1 MQCST
6 DSALSKGTCFIFRNN
21 TRIYVL
27 FLTLICIAFIQMNTL
42 TFNFT
47 VICMQDIVEHHYQIA
62 NNTETHWF
70 EGSTEKSLL
79 FSAAAIGGVIGLI
92 PVVPLIN
99 TLGFRNVH
107 AISGLISA
115 LGVLLFPLAV
125 HFGFY
130 TSFLCRVFQGIGSS
144 IMFTTVGVVPSV
156 WAPNNEIN
164 TFMAVLSCAYQL
176 SNILCMPVSGFLC
189 ESALGWRSIYYLF
202 GVLTALVYVI
212 FWLTYTDDPSENRNV
227 SKEELMKI
235 STGKVEKKKEP
246 VPYRKICTDLTV
258 IMTWISTFGG
268 NMGFYVLSLYGPT
281 YLREV
286 LKFDVKE
293 TGFLTAL
300 PFILGAFS
308 KFSAGQISDK
318 LKFLSEKTR
327 FIFFAATSQFGL
339 ASGLAAM
346 AITSNRYF
354 AQAAFNFAIVCSGMN
369 IMGVI
374 KCAQLRARQH
384 VHFALV
390 VISFIGY
397 AVLFLAPIIVSII
410 CPDNT
415 AEQWTTL
422 FLFVTGTIIVCNV
435 GFPFLTKSEAAEYT
449 KKKESTIE
457 KCSSV

>member
-1 MQCST
+1 MQRST
-6 DSALSKGTCFIFRNN
+6 ESALAKGTCFIFRNN

-27 FLTLICIAFIQMNTL
+27 FLTLICITFIQMNTL

-99 TLGFRNVH
+99 TLGFRNVQT
-107 AISGLISA
+107 ISGLISA

-156 WAPNNEIN
+156 WAPNSEIN

-202 GVLTALVYVI
+202 GVLTALIYVI

-235 STGKVEKKKEP
+235 STGKVEKIKKP
-246 VPYRKICTDLTV
+246 VPYKKICTDKTV

-286 LKFDVKE
+286 LN
-293 TGFLTAL
+293 
-300 PFILGAFS
+300 

-327 FIFFAATSQFGL
+327 FVFFAATSQFGL

-346 AITSNRYF
+346 ALTSNRYF

-374 KCAQLRARQH
+374 KCAQLRTRQH

-449 KKKESTIE
+449 KKIESTIE